1 MDNAVVL
8 DVPESHRNLDDQ
20 INDLFLVPDREGQI
34 IERFVSCLLHHN
46 AEKSF
51 SLKDKYDLTTL
62 GW

>member
-20 INDLFLVPDREGQI
+20 INDLFLVPEREGQI
-34 IERFVSCLLHHN
+34 IEVSCVLHHN

-62 GW
+62 VW